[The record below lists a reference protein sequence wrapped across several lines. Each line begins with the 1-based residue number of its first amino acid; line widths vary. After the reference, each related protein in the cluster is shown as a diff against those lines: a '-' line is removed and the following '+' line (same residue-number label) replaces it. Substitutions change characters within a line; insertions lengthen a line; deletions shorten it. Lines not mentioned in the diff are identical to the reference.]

1 MAFAKGIIMKELIRS
16 HGSRVK
22 TGLWTAL
29 MVWAAAL
36 PQQPAMAQEARV
48 EVSASVPTFLASTAF
63 DLRFSIGSAAQP
75 VDGLFGI
82 SFELHYSSLDQIELA
97 APLEMEN
104 IEFLQPD
111 VYTFVRH
118 EPENKVIYLAVSRKR
133 GASGR
138 DGAGLLFSLPL
149 RISAT
154 AVPGW
159 KACFTIRNVFANDST
174 GAQLPVQAGD
184 PFCLTVVEPEVE
196 VVPNPFTP
204 NDDGFNDGTEFK
216 RDGGI
221 PANWVII
228 IMDRS
233 GRTVRE
239 LRNGENVWDGKD
251 SSGQLVLPGAYLYV
265 IKDGERFVRRGL
277 LGVVR

>member
-1 MAFAKGIIMKELIRS
+1 MNALICS
-16 HGSRVK
+16 HGTRGK
-22 TGLWTAL
+22 NGLRMAL
-29 MVWAAAL
+29 LLAAL
-36 PQQPAMAQEARV
+36 ICLPLKNAVAQDTRL
-48 EVSASVPTFLASTAF
+48 EVSASVPAFLAATEF
-63 DLRFSIGSAAQP
+63 DLRFTIGSAAQP

-82 SFELHYSSLDQIELA
+82 SFELHYSSIEQIELA
-97 APLEMEN
+97 APLVLEN
-104 IEFLQPD
+104 IDFLQPD

-133 GASGR
+133 GAAGQ

-149 RISAT
+149 KISAQ

-159 KACFTIRNVFANDST
+159 NTCFTIRNVFANDST
-174 GAQLPVQAGD
+174 GTQLPVQAGD

-221 PANWVII
+221 PSNWVII

-233 GRTVRE
+233 GRTIRE
-239 LRNGENVWDGKD
+239 LRNGENIWNGKD